1 MKATT
6 KKVLLLLLLF
16 QVYTFSLS
24 SAVPCCTI
32 QDTVKEVI
40 LRGKLAE
47 DKIERSLLIPIK
59 ATLTENSMLELYF
72 YCSVANLTISI
83 SKGDEVVEQR
93 TLSVSSS
100 QVESFDLSRL
110 GSGVYHLEMT
120 TTKGA
125 MIEGEFVLE

>member
-1 MKATT
+1 M
-6 KKVLLLLLLF
+6 
-16 QVYTFSLS
+16 
-24 SAVPCCTI
+24 
-32 QDTVKEVI
+32 KEVI

-110 GSGVYHLEMT
+110 GSGGYSIRMSTPQGMLICGDFIVE
-120 TTKGA
+120 
-125 MIEGEFVLE
+125 